1 MEGDLSSDAD
11 RKGPA
16 RVLSAVTVAS
26 AGAAALFWLMTT
38 TGSGTAGAEEVFL
51 LMCAFA
57 LLLAIAGGYGWTMD
71 RVWRRTREAAGDE
84 LTLFRDD
91 FVARVSHEL
100 RSPLTGIVGAARS
113 IDLDDLPEG
122 DADAMRTIV
131 SRSAELSGIVDDLI
145 IAARADADLLAVDPL
160 PVAVLAQVEEA
171 VDFVR
176 LLGANA
182 MVECDDAVVL
192 ADPERFRHVLRNL
205 LVNAYRHGLPPL
217 SVRGRVSGRHYVCQV
232 VDRGPGVAPEV
243 ESAMFDR
250 FVHTG
255 STDREPG
262 SLGLGLAVAADLAA
276 SMDGEI
282 SYRRINGETH
292 FVITVPLADRHRRP
306 PHRRGAAVAMPRIG
320 ARTKHD
326 QQEDPDGSV

>member
-1 MEGDLSSDAD
+1 METDLSSEPD

-16 RVLSAVTVAS
+16 RVLSAVTVAA
-26 AGAAALFWLMTT
+26 AGAAALFWLMTAN
-38 TGSGTAGAEEVFL
+38 GNGTAGAQELFL

-71 RVWRRTREAAGDE
+71 RVWRRTQEAASDE
-84 LTLFRDD
+84 LTLFKDD

-113 IDLDDLPEG
+113 IDLDDLPDE

-131 SRSAELSGIVDDLI
+131 ARSAELSGIVDDLI
-145 IAARADADLLAVDPL
+145 IAARTDADLLAVDPL
-160 PVAVLAQVEEA
+160 PVLVLAQVEEA

-176 LLGANA
+176 LLGADTT
-182 MVECDDAVVL
+182 VECEDAVVL
-192 ADPERFRHVLRNL
+192 TDPERFRHVLRNL

-232 VDRGPGVAPEV
+232 VDRGPGVAAEV

-255 STDREPG
+255 SKDREPG
-262 SLGLGLAVAADLAA
+262 SLGLGLAVAADLAF
-276 SMDGEI
+276 SMESEI

-292 FVITVPLADRHRRP
+292 FVITIPLADRRRRPRHRRD
-306 PHRRGAAVAMPRIG
+306 ASVELPRIG
-320 ARTKHD
+320 ARTEHD
-326 QQEDPDGSV
+326 QQEDPGGSV